1 MRIRNLHAIGK
12 IVETPFGFKASSVLD
27 LRSAGLKD
35 NLFLI
40 RCRNSLDNMTGC
52 AHCGYGP
59 GILQFLN
66 ATELPDLPLAKPPV
80 RHSRRFMNTITRRD
94 QSRGLT
100 LQDEVNRLFEDNFT
114 RERSGHADLATW
126 APPVDIYETE
136 NELVVKAELP
146 DFQDKDIDVR
156 ITNNTLTIRGERK
169 FEKDVKEENYL
180 RIERAHGSFMRS
192 FSLPN
197 TVSSENIR
205 ADYRNGVLTLHMA
218 KREESKPKQI
228 KVSVAANGK

>member
-1 MRIRNLHAIGK
+1 
-12 IVETPFGFKASSVLD
+12 
-27 LRSAGLKD
+27 
-35 NLFLI
+35 
-40 RCRNSLDNMTGC
+40 
-52 AHCGYGP
+52 
-59 GILQFLN
+59 
-66 ATELPDLPLAKPPV
+66 
-80 RHSRRFMNTITRRD
+80 MNTITRRD
-94 QSRGLT
+94 QPRGLT

-169 FEKDVKEENYL
+169 FDKDLKEESYL
-180 RIERAHGSFMRS
+180 RIERAYGSFVRS

-197 TVSSENIR
+197 TVSAENIR

-228 KVSVAANGK
+228 KISVSTNGK

>member
-1 MRIRNLHAIGK
+1 
-12 IVETPFGFKASSVLD
+12 
-27 LRSAGLKD
+27 
-35 NLFLI
+35 
-40 RCRNSLDNMTGC
+40 
-52 AHCGYGP
+52 
-59 GILQFLN
+59 
-66 ATELPDLPLAKPPV
+66 
-80 RHSRRFMNTITRRD
+80 MNTITRRD

-180 RIERAHGSFMRS
+180 RIERAYGSFMRS

-205 ADYRNGVLTLHMA
+205 ADYRNGVLTLHLA

-228 KVSVAANGK
+228 KISVSTNGK

>member
-1 MRIRNLHAIGK
+1 
-12 IVETPFGFKASSVLD
+12 
-27 LRSAGLKD
+27 
-35 NLFLI
+35 
-40 RCRNSLDNMTGC
+40 
-52 AHCGYGP
+52 
-59 GILQFLN
+59 
-66 ATELPDLPLAKPPV
+66 
-80 RHSRRFMNTITRRD
+80 MNTITRRD

-114 RERSGHADLATW
+114 RERTGHADLATW
-126 APPVDIYETE
+126 TPPVDIYETE

-180 RIERAHGSFMRS
+180 RIERAYGSFMRS

-228 KVSVAANGK
+228 KISVSANGK